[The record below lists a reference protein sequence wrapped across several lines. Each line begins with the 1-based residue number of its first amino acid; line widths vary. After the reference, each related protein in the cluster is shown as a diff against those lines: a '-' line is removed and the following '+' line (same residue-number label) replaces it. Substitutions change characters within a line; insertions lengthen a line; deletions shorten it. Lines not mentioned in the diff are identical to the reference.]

1 MTSLPM
7 KTVFWNCCGLGLV
20 ILGLVGCRR
29 PGALP
34 GAGGPGGPGGPGMS
48 MALPVVAVE
57 VRRRPVVESVSLVG
71 NLAPNEAVEIKAET
85 DGIVKEVFF
94 EEGQV
99 VEAGALLVQLDDT
112 KLQAELA
119 DARARLQLAEASH
132 ARARELRE
140 NRLISEQDY
149 DQAASTLAVSRA
161 TVELRERLL
170 RDARVVAPFRG
181 RTGARQVS
189 PGQVISRNTVIT
201 ELVDLDPMKVEMPVP
216 ERFLGQVR
224 PGQSVQ
230 FRVAAYPGRQFA
242 GEIYF
247 IAPRLDEGT
256 RTALVKARIPNPEG
270 LLKAGMV
277 ANLELTLVLRPEAP
291 CVPEAALMNNGD
303 TSFVFLVDADDTVAL
318 RPVTVGQ
325 RMPRWVEITAG
336 LTGGERVIVEGHQKV
351 GPGMKVTLAPPEKAA
366 AYDSDALRPAPV
378 PPVGT
383 PGSPAPA
390 GGSAPGAPPPA
401 TARTAAP

>member
-1 MTSLPM
+1 M
-7 KTVFWNCCGLGLV
+7 
-20 ILGLVGCRR
+20 
-29 PGALP
+29 A
-34 GAGGPGGPGGPGMS
+34 

-57 VRRRPVVESVSLVG
+57 VRRQPVVESVSLVG

-85 DGIVKEVFF
+85 DGVVKAVHF

-112 KLQAELA
+112 KLLAELA
-119 DARARLQLAEASH
+119 DAQARLQLAEASY
-132 ARARELRE
+132 ARARELRA
-140 NRLISEQDY
+140 NRLISEQEY

-161 TVELRERLL
+161 TVELRQRQL

-181 RTGARQVS
+181 CTGARNVS
-189 PGQVISRNTVIT
+189 PGQVITRNTVIT
-201 ELVDLDPMKVEMPVP
+201 WLVDLDTMKVEVNVP

-224 PGQSVQ
+224 PGQPVR
-230 FRVAAYPGRQFA
+230 FRVAAYPDREFA

-247 IAPRLDEGT
+247 IAPRLDELT
-256 RTALVKARIPNPEG
+256 RTALVKARIPNPDG

-291 CVPEAALMNNGD
+291 VVPEAALMSNGD
-303 TSFVFLVDADDTVAL
+303 MTFVFLVNAESAVEL

-325 RMPRWVEITAG
+325 RMPRRVEITAG
-336 LTGGERVIVEGHQKV
+336 LVGGERVIAEGHQKV

-366 AYDSDALRPAPV
+366 IYDTEALYPTRSGTNAPV
-378 PPVGT
+378 AGAP
-383 PGSPAPA
+383 SPAGPA
-390 GGSAPGAPPPA
+390 A
-401 TARTAAP
+401 TR